1 MNIHYEAA
9 AAPKC
14 CRLDCFGNR
23 GEGKCR
29 VLRDTYLRGEKEGKA
44 CPFFKTIKE
53 SGMAS
58 LEDLLD
64 EALR

>member
-29 VLRDTYLRGEKEGKA
+29 VLRDTDLRGEKEGKA
-44 CPFFKTIKE
+44 CPFFKTVKE
-53 SGMAS
+53 AGLTSI
-58 LEDLLD
+58 EDKLD
-64 EALR
+64 IAMR